1 MTEKTDI
8 ASKKLEGFFTSRQQ
22 ILFVS
27 ALFFVFLGL
36 AIFFVYKNAQRM
48 RDIVNR
54 DFNRQQ
60 LILARQAGEQINSH
74 LRDILS
80 EINILRADLPQDWCA
95 DICEEAL
102 KSVYERTH
110 HKGVAE
116 IGILDQSLNKHFHIT
131 SPDYVPAETEWIAGC
146 IKNTRQPGLKLCCKE
161 VVSDRSGKV
170 YISCGTCAEVVFN
183 GAESGLLYA
192 VINVSYLIAQSV
204 KNIDSGTDGLAWVI
218 DENGLALYHPESEFN
233 GVGLIT
239 MMADN
244 MIRNHTESCDSLLV
258 KNLLSGLESAGS
270 GYCFCNREGGE
281 SVLRLYAQTPI
292 RNPAFPAGEFWNV
305 LVEAPYSETSLE
317 IGSISL
323 GQALIAGAI
332 LSGMFF
338 FSLVIFLYQRS
349 ISTQLRQRVDR
360 QEKYISSILQN
371 SIDGITF
378 IDNEN
383 RVQVWNKGAEMIFGY
398 TEEEM
403 LGQSFHQLIPAG
415 IDAEA
420 ELKRIWNEVLV
431 KGYVRNF
438 ISKRETKAGKI
449 ITVDIS
455 RTLVRSPEGEV
466 LGSTAIVKD
475 ITKHAEMERR
485 IYNTEKLASIGTLA
499 AGVAH
504 EINNPLG
511 VILGFTE
518 LLMDRYDPGT
528 QEYEDLKVIEENG
541 LNAKRIVEDLLG
553 FARVSEGMDETVD
566 VKKSLETVLK
576 IVKSTLTSKKIEWTL
591 RASDTLPRAHGDSR
605 EFQQVIFNLINNSV
619 SAIDDSG
626 GKITITA
633 VNVAGSV
640 EASITDTGSGIPNR
654 IRAQIFDPFFTT
666 KEVGEGTGLGLSL
679 CYGIV
684 KKYGGNIAFHS
695 VSKEDFPDQ
704 PCWTTFTV
712 SLPAVKKT
720 YIKRRRRN

>member
-1 MTEKTDI
+1 MANKTDI
-8 ASKKLEGFFTSRQQ
+8 ASKKLEALLTSRHQ
-22 ILFVS
+22 IFYIS

-36 AIFFVYKNAQRM
+36 AIFFVYNNARRM

-60 LILARQAGEQINSH
+60 LILARQAGEQINGH
-74 LRDILS
+74 LQDIFS
-80 EINILRADLPQDWCA
+80 EINILRSDLPQIWCA
-95 DICEEAL
+95 DIYDEAL

-110 HKGVAE
+110 HKGVIE
-116 IGILDQSLNKHFHIT
+116 VGLLDHSLNKRFHIT
-131 SPDYVPAETEWIAGC
+131 SPDYRPAEAESIADC
-146 IKNTRQPGLKLCCKE
+146 IRNTSLPGSKLCCKE
-161 VVSDRSGKV
+161 VESDRSGKV
-170 YISCGTCAEVVFN
+170 YISCGTCSEIVFN
-183 GAESGLLYA
+183 GTETGILYA
-192 VINVSYLIAQSV
+192 VINVSYLIEQSV
-204 KNIDSGTDGLAWVI
+204 KNIDSGVDDRAWVI
-218 DENGLALYHPESEFN
+218 DKDGLALYHPELELT
-233 GVGLIT
+233 GAGLIPLK
-239 MMADN
+239 ADN
-244 MIRNHTESCDSLLV
+244 KTRNQCESFDSTLV
-258 KNLLSGLESAGS
+258 NNLMSGLESAGA
-270 GYCFCNREGGE
+270 GYFFWDREGEE
-281 SVLRLYAQTPI
+281 SNLRLYAHTPI
-292 RNPAFPAGEFWNV
+292 RNPSFRAGEFWNV
-305 LVEAPYSETSLE
+305 VVEAPYSETSLE
-317 IGSISL
+317 IGSIYS
-323 GQALIAGAI
+323 GQVLIVGAI

-360 QEKYISSILQN
+360 QKTYISSILQN
-371 SIDGITF
+371 SVDGIVF

-383 RVQVWNKGAEMIFGY
+383 RIQVWNKGAEMIFGY
-398 TEEEM
+398 TDKEM
-403 LGQSFHQLIPAG
+403 IGQSFHRLVPAE

-420 ELKRIWNEVLV
+420 ELKKIWDEVLI

-438 ISKRETKAGKI
+438 VSKRETKAGKI

-455 RTLVRSPEGEV
+455 RTLVKSPEGDV
-466 LGSTAIVKD
+466 LGSTAIIKD

-518 LLMDRYDPGT
+518 LLIDRYDPGT

-591 RASDTLPRAHGDSR
+591 RAPDTLPRTHGDSR
-605 EFQQVIFNLINNSV
+605 EFQQVIVNLINNSL
-619 SAIDDSG
+619 SAIDDRG
-626 GKITITA
+626 GKINITA
-633 VNVAGSV
+633 VKVAGSV
-640 EASITDTGSGIPNR
+640 ETSVTDTGSGIPNK
-654 IRAQIFDPFFTT
+654 IKALIFDPFFTT
-666 KEVGEGTGLGLSL
+666 KEVDEGTGLGLSL

-684 KKYGGNIAFHS
+684 KKYGGNITFHS
-695 VSKEDFPDQ
+695 VCKDDFPDQ

-712 SLPAVKKT
+712 SLPAVEKT